1 MAKSFSLHCNGIP
14 VIEDDR
20 LYNIIMITASEPLLS
35 DKELEKVQQMNS
47 AEGQHLLG
55 QLSQKRLKA
64 AAKKHPLL
72 IYDNRFKQPPWV
84 EQLMGS
90 MN

>member
-1 MAKSFSLHCNGIP
+1 M
-14 VIEDDR
+14 IEDDR

-35 DKELEKVQQMNS
+35 DKELEQVQQMNS

>member
-1 MAKSFSLHCNGIP
+1 
-14 VIEDDR
+14 
-20 LYNIIMITASEPLLS
+20 
-35 DKELEKVQQMNS
+35 MNS

-84 EQLMGS
+84 EQLVG
-90 MN
+90 